1 VAGVFHHISP
11 EHADLY
17 FGEIG
22 FRWSQRIAE
31 GEVVRRNRRGCAMTK
46 TLWSRVPPA
55 LQLPQVFRAAVG
67 REMRRTRIG
76 GIAIKSPIA
85 VFG

>member
-1 VAGVFHHISP
+1 VK
-11 EHADLY
+11 
-17 FGEIG
+17 
-22 FRWSQRIAE
+22 
-31 GEVVRRNRRGCAMTK
+31 TK